1 MADLLDTT
9 IKRLEIAQDIV
20 RRADTV
26 TLLRAEEVREIYRK
40 ALAGEY
46 DDYEQDRNSKAA
58 DALLATSDH
67 APKEDA

>member
-1 MADLLDTT
+1 MTNLNQT

-26 TLLRAEEVREIYRK
+26 TLLKAEEVQGIYRK

-46 DDYEQDRNSKAA
+46 DDYEVAKPE
-58 DALLATSDH
+58 ATKR
-67 APKEDA
+67 A